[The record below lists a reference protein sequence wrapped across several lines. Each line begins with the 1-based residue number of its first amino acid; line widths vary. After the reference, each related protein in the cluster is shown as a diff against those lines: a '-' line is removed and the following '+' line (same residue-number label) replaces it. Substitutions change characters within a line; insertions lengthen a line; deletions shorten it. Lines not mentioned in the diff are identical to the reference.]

1 MCVPPIISVQNWHW
15 LQWDFSAKTKKVFYF
30 LTKVLCS
37 CHLYVLVVWR
47 VFVFFPFQK
56 ILPFDMT
63 LSLPLNNNMSHT
75 EGILL
80 FCGHHVKELISSN
93 KKYIHSYGM
102 ENTSHIIICCLNRSF
117 DKKRSLLIFVKHS
130 YSNWMMYSFQ
140 IQLMFDFEYFQF
152 LFKKL
157 LTIFILKVASSI
169 ISR

>member
-80 FCGHHVKELISSN
+80 FCGHHVKERISSN
-93 KKYIHSYGM
+93 KKYIHFYDM
-102 ENTSHIIICCLNRSF
+102 
-117 DKKRSLLIFVKHS
+117 KKRLIVYI
-130 YSNWMMYSFQ
+130 YSILIKKWNLRILQ
-140 IQLMFDFEYFQF
+140 NRNIQTQWWIHY
-152 LFKKL
+152 K
-157 LTIFILKVASSI
+157 SS
-169 ISR
+169 

>member
-1 MCVPPIISVQNWHW
+1 MCVPPIIAVQNWHW

-80 FCGHHVKELISSN
+80 FCGHHLKERISSN
-93 KKYIHSYGM
+93 KKHIYFYDKEKTPLSINDVYLFYFRQCDNRQQDGLLKF
-102 ENTSHIIICCLNRSF
+102 SH
-117 DKKRSLLIFVKHS
+117 FVCSKP
-130 YSNWMMYSFQ
+130 NA
-140 IQLMFDFEYFQF
+140 F
-152 LFKKL
+152 L
-157 LTIFILKVASSI
+157 
-169 ISR
+169 